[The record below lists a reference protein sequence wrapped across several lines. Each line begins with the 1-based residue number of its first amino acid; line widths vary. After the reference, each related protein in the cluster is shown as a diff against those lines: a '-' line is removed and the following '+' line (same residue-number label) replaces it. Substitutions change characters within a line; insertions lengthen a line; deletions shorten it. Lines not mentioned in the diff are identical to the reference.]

1 MTEKSEL
8 SISEALRR
16 GREERGE
23 SLEQVQQRLGVS
35 LKILEGIEAGQFDVV
50 EPIYARLAVWH
61 YAEHVGL
68 SGDAMDAR
76 FEQEIGLPEE
86 PVVMRADQ
94 SAPVP
99 VAASPAWVSLL
110 ERQPLGRLIGAAIL
124 LVAIIVV
131 AIVLLRD
138 EAPSQSYQQ
147 SDEYLS
153 SPLASEAPQETGSA
167 QEATPDSPGTN
178 REPAQDLDAAQP
190 NTAVAV
196 ADAVVPE
203 VTRPPETQTADT
215 QTADTQTQDMQA
227 AASGGQTEVVSGQ
240 ETETPPVDAPARQV
254 AATGRAGQAP
264 QDDPNPTQA
273 QNPTEV
279 LTVAA
284 DTALGASPVVLD
296 TADAIVLEARAID
309 STWVQVQWDGVD
321 GIEEIIPKG
330 EIRHWFANQFFMVR
344 AGRAHGVHFRLQG
357 SLLGAGRLGDATKVL
372 RFRGVTDGYQMLG
385 PELEPLGSFTS
396 LSPDPR
402 AESVDTERP

>member
-110 ERQPLGRLIGAAIL
+110 ERQPLSRLVGAAIL

-131 AIVLLRD
+131 AIVLLRE

-147 SDEYLS
+147 SEYLS
-153 SPLASEAPQETGSA
+153 SPLASEAPQETRSA

-215 QTADTQTQDMQA
+215 QTQDTQA

-240 ETETPPVDAPARQV
+240 ETETPPADALARQV

-273 QNPTEV
+273 QNPTKV
-279 LTVAA
+279 TVAA

-330 EIRHWFANQFFMVR
+330 EIRHWFANQFFRGR

-396 LSPDPR
+396 LSPVPI
-402 AESVDTERP
+402 AESVDTELP

>member
-110 ERQPLGRLIGAAIL
+110 ERQPLSRLVGAAIL

-131 AIVLLRD
+131 AIVLLRE

-147 SDEYLS
+147 SEYLS
-153 SPLASEAPQETGSA
+153 SPLASEAPQETRSA

-215 QTADTQTQDMQA
+215 QTQDTQA

-240 ETETPPVDAPARQV
+240 ETETPPADALARQV

-273 QNPTEV
+273 QNPTKV
-279 LTVAA
+279 TVAA

-396 LSPDPR
+396 LSPDPI

>member
-1 MTEKSEL
+1 
-8 SISEALRR
+8 
-16 GREERGE
+16 
-23 SLEQVQQRLGVS
+23 
-35 LKILEGIEAGQFDVV
+35 
-50 EPIYARLAVWH
+50 
-61 YAEHVGL
+61 
-68 SGDAMDAR
+68 
-76 FEQEIGLPEE
+76 
-86 PVVMRADQ
+86 
-94 SAPVP
+94 
-99 VAASPAWVSLL
+99 
-110 ERQPLGRLIGAAIL
+110 
-124 LVAIIVV
+124 
-131 AIVLLRD
+131 LLRE

-147 SDEYLS
+147 SEYLS
-153 SPLASEAPQETGSA
+153 SPLASEAPQETRSA

-215 QTADTQTQDMQA
+215 QTQDTQTQDTQA

-240 ETETPPVDAPARQV
+240 ETETPPADALARQV

-273 QNPTEV
+273 QNPTKV
-279 LTVAA
+279 TVAA

-330 EIRHWFANQFFMVR
+330 EIRHWFANQFFMVS

-396 LSPDPR
+396 LSPDPI

>member
-1 MTEKSEL
+1 
-8 SISEALRR
+8 
-16 GREERGE
+16 
-23 SLEQVQQRLGVS
+23 
-35 LKILEGIEAGQFDVV
+35 
-50 EPIYARLAVWH
+50 
-61 YAEHVGL
+61 
-68 SGDAMDAR
+68 
-76 FEQEIGLPEE
+76 
-86 PVVMRADQ
+86 
-94 SAPVP
+94 
-99 VAASPAWVSLL
+99 
-110 ERQPLGRLIGAAIL
+110 
-124 LVAIIVV
+124 
-131 AIVLLRD
+131 
-138 EAPSQSYQQ
+138 
-147 SDEYLS
+147 
-153 SPLASEAPQETGSA
+153 
-167 QEATPDSPGTN
+167 
-178 REPAQDLDAAQP
+178 AQDLDAAQP

-215 QTADTQTQDMQA
+215 QTQDTQA

-240 ETETPPVDAPARQV
+240 ETETPPADAPARQV

-273 QNPTEV
+273 QNPTKV

-284 DTALGASPVVLD
+284 DTALGASPVVFD

-330 EIRHWFANQFFMVR
+330 ENRHWFANQFFMVR

-396 LSPDPR
+396 LSPVPI
-402 AESVDTERP
+402 AESVDTELP

>member
-16 GREERGE
+16 VREERGE

-35 LKILEGIEAGQFDVV
+35 LKILEGIEAEQFDVV

-110 ERQPLGRLIGAAIL
+110 ERQPLSRLVGAAIL
-124 LVAIIVV
+124 LVAIIVAAIIV
-131 AIVLLRD
+131 GAIVLRRD
-138 EAPSQSYQQ
+138 EALSQSHQQ

-153 SPLASEAPQETGSA
+153 SPLVSEAPQETGSA

-203 VTRPPETQTADT
+203 VTRPPETQTPDT
-215 QTADTQTQDMQA
+215 QTPDTQA

-240 ETETPPVDAPARQV
+240 ETETPPADAPARQV

-396 LSPDPR
+396 LSPDPI

>member
-110 ERQPLGRLIGAAIL
+110 ERQPLSRLVGAAIL

-131 AIVLLRD
+131 AIVLLRE

-147 SDEYLS
+147 SEYLS
-153 SPLASEAPQETGSA
+153 SPLASEAPQETRSA

-215 QTADTQTQDMQA
+215 QTQDTQTQDTQA

-240 ETETPPVDAPARQV
+240 ETETPPADALARQV

-273 QNPTEV
+273 QNPTKV
-279 LTVAA
+279 TVAA

-330 EIRHWFANQFFMVR
+330 ENRHWFANQFFMVR

-396 LSPDPR
+396 LSPDPI

>member
-110 ERQPLGRLIGAAIL
+110 ERQPLSRLVGAAIL

-131 AIVLLRD
+131 AIVLLRE

-147 SDEYLS
+147 SEYLS
-153 SPLASEAPQETGSA
+153 SPLASEAPQETRSA

-215 QTADTQTQDMQA
+215 QTQDTQA

-240 ETETPPVDAPARQV
+240 ETETPPADALARQV

-273 QNPTEV
+273 PNPTKV
-279 LTVAA
+279 TVAA

-330 EIRHWFANQFFMVR
+330 ENRHWFANQFFMVR

-396 LSPDPR
+396 LSPDPI

>member
-99 VAASPAWVSLL
+99 VAASPAWVSFL
-110 ERQPLGRLIGAAIL
+110 ERQPLSRLVGAAIL

-131 AIVLLRD
+131 AIVLLRE

-215 QTADTQTQDMQA
+215 QTQDTQA

-240 ETETPPVDAPARQV
+240 ETETPPADALARQV

-273 QNPTEV
+273 QNPTKV
-279 LTVAA
+279 TVAA
-284 DTALGASPVVLD
+284 DPALGASPVVLD

-330 EIRHWFANQFFMVR
+330 ENRHWFANQFFMVR

-385 PELEPLGSFTS
+385 PELEPLGSFTF
-396 LSPDPR
+396 LSPDPI